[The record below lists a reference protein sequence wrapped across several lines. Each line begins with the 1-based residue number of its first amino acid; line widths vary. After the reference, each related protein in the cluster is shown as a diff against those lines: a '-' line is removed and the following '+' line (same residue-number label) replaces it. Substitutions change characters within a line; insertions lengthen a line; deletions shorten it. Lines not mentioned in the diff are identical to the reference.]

1 MLQERPEPFNPS
13 NHNIVDWVEL
23 FQLYVELHDIG
34 AAKTK
39 NLLLTHVQHEVFATL
54 KNLVAPAKIT
64 EAAITTAKLTQLL
77 EKHYRVVTNKHVA
90 RQAFARLVQGPAESV
105 TQFSLRLR
113 KGALECDFGAQFD
126 ERLRD
131 QILIGIA
138 DVQFKEKIYTDA
150 TLDTF
155 DKVVQ
160 AAVDKEHI
168 HAQMKRLTIQS
179 SNQEVNAIQSSYSSQ
194 QRGNTSNFSS
204 RSATRPAQT
213 TAPRGGRGGCRRCGR
228 DHQGQACRFLNAKCF
243 HCGITG
249 HIAAVCQKKAQ
260 GKPPSQN
267 VHFLEPQTGQS
278 WETENEKEEESETHN
293 SQTQRGEAQLYQI
306 RLVTPLGKPRSS
318 IRLQVT
324 MDGKPCKLDLDTG
337 ATETVIP
344 WHLF

>member
-1 MLQERPEPFNPS
+1 MLQERLEPFNPS

-54 KNLVAPAKIT
+54 KNLVAPEKIT

-179 SNQEVNAIQSSYSSQ
+179 SNQEVNAIQSSYSTQ
-194 QRGNTSNFSS
+194 QRGNTNNFSS
-204 RSATRPAQT
+204 RPAREDAVVVGETTKDNHAGFSMRSASIVELQDTSRQFA
-213 TAPRGGRGGCRRCGR
+213 R
-228 DHQGQACRFLNAKCF
+228 
-243 HCGITG
+243 
-249 HIAAVCQKKAQ
+249 KKLRENHRARMSTFWNH
-260 GKPPSQN
+260 KRASQ
-267 VHFLEPQTGQS
+267 
-278 WETENEKEEESETHN
+278 
-293 SQTQRGEAQLYQI
+293 
-306 RLVTPLGKPRSS
+306 
-318 IRLQVT
+318 
-324 MDGKPCKLDLDTG
+324 
-337 ATETVIP
+337 
-344 WHLF
+344 